1 MIPCITGSKLKSL
14 KSLLDGAYVVSVAAH
29 VHPDGDAVGSTAGM
43 CSYLRD
49 VLGKDA
55 VCVLPEV
62 PPASIRFII
71 PENVPYIYADQD
83 PEAAETRIAKSDLVI
98 LLDCNGFSRTEG
110 LSAALEA
117 SKAPKVLI
125 DHHLNPQEDQF
136 SLVFSTPEISS
147 ASELL
152 YWILKGLGGEL
163 PEACRNAICA
173 GMTTDTNNFAN
184 SVFPSTFQMAS
195 ELIASGTDRDAIIG
209 HIYNEYRENRIR
221 LMGYMQSREM
231 NLTPE
236 GAAWMVLTKQIQEKF
251 DYREGEAE
259 GLVNVPL
266 AIKEVRLSV
275 LLTEKEDCMR
285 VSVRSKKGTSAQQL
299 AVRYF
304 NGGGHENAAG
314 GKLSF
319 GKDIPDASAAPAYVE
334 NALKQ
339 FLG

>member
-1 MIPCITGSKLKSL
+1 M
-14 KSLLDGAYVVSVAAH
+14 LDGAAVVSVAAH

-71 PENVPYIYADQD
+71 PENVPYIYADQS
-83 PEAAETRIAKSDLVI
+83 PEAAEARIAKSDLVI
-98 LLDCNGFSRTEG
+98 ILDCNGFSRTEG
-110 LSAALEA
+110 LCAALEA

-125 DHHLNPQEDQF
+125 DHHLNPQQEQF
-136 SLVFSTPEISS
+136 SLVFSTPEVSS

-152 YWILKGLGGEL
+152 YWILKGLGGEM
-163 PEACRNAICA
+163 PAACRDAVCA

-195 ELIASGTDRDAIIG
+195 ELIAAGTDRDAIIG

-221 LMGYMQSREM
+221 LMGYMQSKEM

-236 GAAWMVLTKQIQEKF
+236 GAAWMVLTKQIQERF

-266 AIKEVRLSV
+266 AIKDVRLSV

-299 AVRYF
+299 AVNYF

-314 GKLSF
+314 GKLSL